1 MGKKNYDKS
10 VKTRLLNLMNET
22 GYKYMVSSGK
32 ILQRE
37 TALQGFCKPYKDKFL
52 LKGGSLLYA
61 MNGLEARPTVD
72 VGLWR
77 TGSVVA
83 GISWLVYSKKSW
95 VSYAMKMGCHLTQEV
110 SK

>member
-1 MGKKNYDKS
+1 MAS
-10 VKTRLLNLMNET
+10 V
-22 GYKYMVSSGK
+22 S
-32 ILQRE
+32 Q
-37 TALQGFCKPYKDKFL
+37 YKDKFL

>member
-22 GYKYMVSSGK
+22 GYKYMYLLARYFNERLLYRVSVS
-32 ILQRE
+32 Q
-37 TALQGFCKPYKDKFL
+37 YKDKFL

-95 VSYAMKMGCHLTQEV
+95 VLYAMKMGYLLTQEV